1 MWDASVARA
10 VSAEVVEIEGAD
22 HSLQRPRDLVGSV
35 AVLRDVVARAAA
47 FIGSPPH

>member
-10 VSAEVVEIEGAD
+10 VSGEVVEIEGAD
-22 HSLQRPRDLVGSV
+22 HSLQWPRDLVGSI
-35 AVLRDVVARAAA
+35 AVLGEVVARAAA